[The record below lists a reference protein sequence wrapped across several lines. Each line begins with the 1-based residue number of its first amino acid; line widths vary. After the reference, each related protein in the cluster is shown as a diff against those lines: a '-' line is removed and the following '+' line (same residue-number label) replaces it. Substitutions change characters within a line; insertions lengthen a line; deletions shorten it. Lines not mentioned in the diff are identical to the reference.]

1 MSKNNRGA
9 RFTPS
14 NYSDKIED
22 RIQKLR
28 RSKSVILPPRKILK
42 TPADLKGI
50 RESAKINTAL
60 LDYITDFVK
69 PGVSTEKLN
78 QLVHQFTVDHGAIP
92 APLNYGGF
100 PKSVCISIN
109 DVVCH
114 GIPSE
119 QEILEEGDI
128 VNIDVSTIYKG
139 YFSDASRMFMV
150 GQVHPTLKKLV
161 EVTKECLDLGIKA
174 AQPWATL
181 GDVGHVI
188 QTHAEK
194 NGFSVVRDFCGHGI
208 GNQFHEDPEV
218 LHYGHPGTGV
228 TLLPGMTFTI
238 EPMLNLGGYEV
249 FVDSQ
254 DGWTACTE
262 DGTPSAQ
269 WEHMLLITEEG
280 NEILTY

>member
-1 MSKNNRGA
+1 MSKKNRGG

-14 NYSDKIED
+14 NYSDEIENK
-22 RIQKLR
+22 IQKLR
-28 RSKSVILPPRKILK
+28 KSKAILPPRKILK
-42 TPADLKGI
+42 TPEQIAGI

-60 LDYITDFVK
+60 LDYITPYVK

-78 QLVHQFTVDHGAIP
+78 KLIHQFTVKHGAIP

-100 PKSVCISIN
+100 PKSVCISVN

-119 QEILEEGDI
+119 EEILEEGDI
-128 VNIDVSTIYKG
+128 VNIDVSTIYNN

-150 GQVHPTLKKLV
+150 GKVAPELKRLV
-161 EVTKECLDLGIKA
+161 EVTKECLELGVKA

-181 GDVGHVI
+181 GDVGAAI
-188 QTHAEK
+188 QKHAEK

-208 GNQFHEDPEV
+208 GCEFHEEPEV
-218 LHYGHPGTGV
+218 LHYGRPGTGV

-238 EPMLNLGGYEV
+238 EPMINLGNYDV
-249 FVDSQ
+249 FVDSE

-262 DGTPSAQ
+262 DGLPSAQ
-269 WEHMLLITEEG
+269 WEYMLLITEDG